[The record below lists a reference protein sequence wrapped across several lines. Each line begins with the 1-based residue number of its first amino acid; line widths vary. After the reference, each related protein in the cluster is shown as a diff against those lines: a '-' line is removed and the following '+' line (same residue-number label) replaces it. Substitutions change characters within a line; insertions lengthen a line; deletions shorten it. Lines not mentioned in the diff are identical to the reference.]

1 MGVHEHTASNDFLEI
16 IRDAYPDNT
25 MAEWANRAM
34 QLWSSDELLS
44 KHFHRTA
51 WIQAID
57 KETTKTMSKGQK
69 DKAVTAKEMMEQVGS
84 TTEPSLATTEE
95 LYLNP
100 NVGYADSD
108 VAVQAV
114 SDRAAEL
121 GVQRHKKNVTRLIIE
136 GGKCVGIEVGGT
148 TVQGKPVIVSTGRV
162 ANK

>member
-1 MGVHEHTASNDFLEI
+1 
-16 IRDAYPDNT
+16 
-25 MAEWANRAM
+25 
-34 QLWSSDELLS
+34 
-44 KHFHRTA
+44 
-51 WIQAID
+51 
-57 KETTKTMSKGQK
+57 MSKGQK

-121 GVQRHKKNVTRLIIE
+121 GVQRHKKNETRLIIE
-136 GGKCVGIEVGGT
+136 MWAAFLRAWRSPGSDAMCGSTSSMHSANGFGHKCFLLLVVHTNRARRHHDRSAFQSPPDRELCKTPVQLGGGWLFDY
-148 TVQGKPVIVSTGRV
+148 QSRY
-162 ANK
+162 